1 MANWQVAKFLEVETV
16 LEAENGLHIKKG
28 VALVGMAVGT
38 RVGGT
43 VGSEEGRGEGLIV
56 GLVDGGD
63 MTLPIIC
70 SLPEQDA
77 VPKQPCLTVNV

>member
-1 MANWQVAKFLEVETV
+1 VAKFLETDAVAAAV
-16 LEAENGLHIKKG
+16 NGAHMMKG
-28 VALVGMAVGT
+28 VALVGKAVGT
-38 RVGGT
+38 RVGSV
-43 VGSEEGRGEGLIV
+43 VGSLEGRGEGSEV

-63 MTLPIIC
+63 ITLPIIC